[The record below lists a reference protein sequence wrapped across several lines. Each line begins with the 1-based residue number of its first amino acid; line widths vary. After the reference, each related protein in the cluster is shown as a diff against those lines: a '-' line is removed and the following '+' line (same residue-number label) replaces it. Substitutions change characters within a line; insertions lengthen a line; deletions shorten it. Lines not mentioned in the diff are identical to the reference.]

1 VDDDTATNEER
12 QMSLGIA
19 EVARA
24 VGVSPHTVRYY
35 VSRGL
40 LAPKKDPTSGYHRF
54 TARDART
61 LAFVR
66 RAQAL
71 GFTLREVE
79 TIVAMS
85 RRRESPCPMVRDIV
99 RRRLGEY
106 LGRLAE
112 LDHTCRRMRGALRT
126 WARIPNSVPHGD
138 EICRL
143 IESVGTTLPSPAAAG
158 EGLEPKPRLTF
169 ELLEG
174 GPSRAA
180 PPRRRTR
187 RM

>member
-1 VDDDTATNEER
+1 MN
-12 QMSLGIA
+12 LGVA
-19 EVARA
+19 EIARA

-35 VSRGL
+35 VARGL
-40 LAPKKDPTSGYHRF
+40 LEPKKDPASGYHLF

-85 RRRESPCPMVRDIV
+85 RRRESPCPMVRDV
-99 RRRLGEY
+99 VQRRLGEF
-106 LGRLAE
+106 LGRLTE
-112 LDHTCRRMRGALRT
+112 LDHTCRRMHGALRK
-126 WARIPNSVPHGD
+126 WARMPDTVPHGD

-143 IESVGTTLPSPAAAG
+143 IESVGATLGSRG
-158 EGLEPKPRLTF
+158 STGQGLGARARLTF
-169 ELLEG
+169 ERLEG
-174 GPSRAA
+174 APSRAA

-187 RM
+187 GT

>member
-1 VDDDTATNEER
+1 
-12 QMSLGIA
+12 MSLGVA

-40 LAPKKDPTSGYHRF
+40 LAPKKDSTSGYHRF
-54 TARDART
+54 SARDART

-79 TIVAMS
+79 TIVTMS

-99 RRRLGEY
+99 RRRLREY
-106 LGRLAE
+106 LGGLAE
-112 LDHTCRRMRGALRT
+112 LDRTCRRMRGALRT
-126 WARIPNSVPHGD
+126 WARMPDSVPHGD

-143 IESVGTTLPSPAAAG
+143 IESVGA
-158 EGLEPKPRLTF
+158 PRLTF
-169 ELLEG
+169 EQLEG
-174 GPSRAA
+174 GRSRAA
-180 PPRRRTR
+180 ALRRPTRRT
-187 RM
+187 